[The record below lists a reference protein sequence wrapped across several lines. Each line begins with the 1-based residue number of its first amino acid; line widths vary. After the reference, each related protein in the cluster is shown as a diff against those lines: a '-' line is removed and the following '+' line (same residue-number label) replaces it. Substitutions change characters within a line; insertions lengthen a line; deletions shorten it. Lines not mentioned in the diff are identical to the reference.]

1 MVVLLCPSQIDDNTT
16 YVTEVKAETFTRI
29 ILRMTRNIST
39 RKFAGN
45 FDFLLDKSIDVQKE
59 KEKIEVADHSNNIP
73 GLYST

>member
-1 MVVLLCPSQIDDNTT
+1 
-16 YVTEVKAETFTRI
+16 
-29 ILRMTRNIST
+29 MTRNTST

-59 KEKIEVADHSNNIP
+59 KEKIEVADHSKDIP

>member
-1 MVVLLCPSQIDDNTT
+1 
-16 YVTEVKAETFTRI
+16 
-29 ILRMTRNIST
+29 MTRNISR

-73 GLYST
+73 GLYSTWYSQQSAVRDNIIVSFISF

>member
-1 MVVLLCPSQIDDNTT
+1 MVVSSYAPLKLMTILPMLQRICRDFYKNNT
-16 YVTEVKAETFTRI
+16 ENDKK
-29 ILRMTRNIST
+29 ISR

-59 KEKIEVADHSNNIP
+59 KEKIEVADHSNDIP

>member
-1 MVVLLCPSQIDDNTT
+1 
-16 YVTEVKAETFTRI
+16 
-29 ILRMTRNIST
+29 MTRNISR

-59 KEKIEVADHSNNIP
+59 KEKEKIEVADHSNNIP